1 MIRINDIRSDHE
13 LNIEELKKKAG
24 RILSLRPEKINE
36 LKILKNSLDARHK
49 GSLLY
54 IYSVVLKTDNE
65 EKLLKKLKG
74 KQVSLYEEKTYR
86 LPALVK
92 GGKQRLSPVI
102 AGFGPA
108 GMFAAL
114 YLSYAGLNP
123 IVIERGEDVDSR
135 MKTVTDFFNGGKL
148 NPESNVQ
155 FGEGGAGT
163 FSDGK
168 LTTGVKDREN
178 RNGFVLKSLVK
189 YGAPENILTDH
200 MPHIGSDILRTVVKN
215 LRKDIIAHGGEVRFS
230 SRLTAIHTD
239 SNGALKEIV
248 INDKEVLP
256 CENLILALGHS
267 ARDTFSYL
275 NSINM
280 DMEQKSFAVGLR
292 VSHLQKEID
301 RAMYGDTDKNLPPA
315 SYKLTFR
322 APDKRGVYSFC
333 MCPGGYVIN
342 ASSEENS
349 LCVNGMSNN
358 KRDGRNANSA
368 IVVTVDPSDFET
380 LGFSGFGVLAGMEFQ
395 RDLERKAFLE
405 GSGLIP
411 CQTLSDFK
419 KDKPT
424 DKFIGITP
432 ECLGGFKP
440 GNLRNILPSFISDD
454 IISAFNDFGKKISGF
469 DCPEAV
475 LSGVESR
482 TSSPVRILRDS
493 SFNSSVSGVYPA
505 GEGAGYAGGIVS
517 AAIDGLKCAEAVCD
531 QGGQSGDG
539 SLIAM

>member
-1 MIRINDIRSDHE
+1 MIRINDIRSDRE
-13 LNIEELKKKAG
+13 LNIDGLKKKAA
-24 RILSLRPEKINE
+24 RVLSVKPESIKE
-36 LKILKNSLDARHK
+36 LKILKHSLDARHK

-54 IYSVVLKTDNE
+54 IYSVALKADNE
-65 EKLLKKLKG
+65 EKLLKKTRG
-74 KQVSLYEEKTYR
+74 NNVSHYEEKKYR
-86 LPALVK
+86 LPSSE
-92 GGKQRLSPVI
+92 GGSKKHLSPVI

-114 YLSYAGLNP
+114 YLSCAGLDP

-135 MKTVTDFFNGGKL
+135 MKTVTDFFNTGKL

-168 LTTGVKDREN
+168 LTTGVKDKEN
-178 RNGFVLKSLVK
+178 RNGFVLESLVR
-189 YGAPENILTDH
+189 YGAPESILTDF

-215 LRKDIIAHGGEVRFS
+215 LRKDIIARGGEVRFS
-230 SRLTAIHTD
+230 SKLSAIHTD
-239 SNGALKEIV
+239 NSGALKEIF

-256 CENLILALGHS
+256 CENLILAVGHS

-280 DMEQKSFAVGLR
+280 NMEQKSFAVGLR

-301 RAMYGDTDKNLPPA
+301 RSMYGDTDKDLPPA
-315 SYKLTFR
+315 SYKLTYR

-349 LCVNGMSNN
+349 LCVNGMSNRA
-358 KRDGRNANSA
+358 RDGKNANSA
-368 IVVTVDPSDFET
+368 IVVTVDPSDFDA
-380 LGFSGFGVLAGMEFQ
+380 LGFSGYGVLSGMEFQ
-395 RDLERKAFLE
+395 RDLEKKAFLE
-405 GSGLIP
+405 GNGLIP

-419 KDKPT
+419 SNRPT
-424 DKFIGITP
+424 ERFYDITP
-432 ECLGGFKP
+432 ECLGGFAP
-440 GNLRNILPSFISDD
+440 GNLRNVLPSFISED
-454 IISAFNDFGKKISGF
+454 IISAFPDFGRKIAGF
-469 DCPEAV
+469 DCPGAV

-482 TSSPVRILRDS
+482 TSSPVRILRDTS
-493 SFNSSVSGVYPA
+493 LNSSISGVYPA

-517 AAIDGLKCAEAVCD
+517 AAIDGLKCAEAVKV
-531 QGGQSGDG
+531 
-539 SLIAM
+539 LLT